1 MNYCI
6 TNARLLTLIP
16 DGAANPLGAI
26 DSATVCIESDRITH
40 AGESPPANL
49 PPNTKTI
56 DARNRVVMPAFIDAH
71 THACSVGDRL
81 DEWDRKQAGATYLEI
96 LQSGGGIMSTVR
108 AVRAA
113 TETQLTHA
121 TLTRVR
127 TMLAEGS
134 TTIEVKSGYGLT
146 TKDELK
152 MLRAITSAGEQFEG
166 TLIPTALIAH
176 ALDPDQP
183 DFVSTT
189 INETL
194 PAITAEFPGIT
205 IDAYCE
211 RGAWSFDDT
220 LRLFDAALEA
230 GHPMRVHVDQ
240 FNDLGLL
247 RWCIDR
253 ANEGAPI
260 RSVDHLEAT
269 NDATLRDLA
278 DSPLFAV
285 MLPCS
290 GFHVDQR
297 YADARAFLDANP
309 KSGLILATNNNPGS
323 APCPSIPFAISL
335 ANRFMRVTPA
345 EAINATTRN
354 PAALLNLPDRGT
366 IAPGQRADLVI
377 LRHTDERMLAYE
389 FAGRHADLVFAGG
402 IPVTPDPLN

>member
-1 MNYCI
+1 MNYRI

-40 AGESPPANL
+40 AGASAPASL
-49 PPNTKTI
+49 PPDTTTI

-113 TETQLTHA
+113 TESHLTQA

-146 TKDELK
+146 TKDELN

-205 IDAYCE
+205 IDAFCE
-211 RGAWSFDDT
+211 QGAWSFDDT
-220 LRLFDAALEA
+220 VRLFDAALEA
-230 GHPMRVHVDQ
+230 GHPIRVHVDQ

-269 NDATLRDLA
+269 NDATLKDLA
-278 DSPLFAV
+278 ASPLFAV

-297 YADARAFLDANP
+297 YANARTYLDANP

-345 EAINATTRN
+345 EAITATTRN

-389 FAGRHADLVFAGG
+389 FAGRHTDLVFAGG